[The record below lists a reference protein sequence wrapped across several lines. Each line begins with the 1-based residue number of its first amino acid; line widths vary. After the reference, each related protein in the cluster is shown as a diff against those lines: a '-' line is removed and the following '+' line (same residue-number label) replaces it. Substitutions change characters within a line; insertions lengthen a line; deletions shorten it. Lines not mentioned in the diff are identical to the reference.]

1 LPKKAAGGSF
11 SSAIKHLFR
20 HLHDPAML
28 RKNPL
33 VQRFFEEPANERAGY
48 VTDRARL
55 DRIHQLVRQAAER
68 CRDDDLISGNS
79 VKAHRQY
86 AIVTWQCLERQPIQS
101 VAQRLG
107 ISTTHCYHQRAEIC
121 RRIARYISDRS
132 DEASALDYFPEL
144 DEFQLLVDRVYRL
157 AEFGDKVA
165 TLKQCDELIE
175 TAPSELDRIAAY
187 YIGVSSALHFGD
199 LRRAKEMY
207 RQAALYSTDLIPS
220 APADRE
226 LGGAYNCLMEY
237 KLAHYGADTA
247 QTFRSAEAAT
257 CRLERVQAG
266 KSPHVRRLYPDSL
279 YCLGAA
285 HVNLG
290 RSPEGYECMVLAQ
303 RYLERLDAPVTL
315 LRARVTIVVWRLR
328 NYLLTSA
335 TSWHPSWQRLKGL
348 ATAFHQ
354 AYAAGLLSEATSALV
369 ALTEYHAFAGNDAE
383 ALRVARMTI
392 ALADRQG
399 ERTRA
404 ERSVEV
410 AMLILLTRNWAQASS
425 LIRPAPNDSCNVYHQ
440 EMLSFFAA
448 EDAFRRGRLEE
459 AWALTNGGG
468 TGRREHAALSAG
480 RQLLAASVAHALARR
495 REANGL
501 LEMGIASAKRIGTAP
516 TLLDAYAVA
525 ARVTGEPRFK
535 RRANEIARLLT
546 A

>member
-1 LPKKAAGGSF
+1 MPKKAVGGSF
-11 SSAIKHLFR
+11 SISVKHLFR

-28 RKNPL
+28 RKNLL
-33 VQRFFEEPANERAGY
+33 VKGFFEESVDEPAAC
-48 VTDRARL
+48 VSDRARL
-55 DRIHQLVRQAAER
+55 DRIHQLVRQGAER
-68 CRDDDLISGNS
+68 CRDDDLIAGNS
-79 VKAHRQY
+79 VKAHRLY
-86 AIVTWQCLERQPIQS
+86 AIVTWQCLEQQSIQS

-107 ISTTHCYHQRAEIC
+107 ISTTHCYHERAEIC
-121 RRIARYISDRS
+121 RRIARYISDRR
-132 DEASALDYFPEL
+132 EASALDYFPEL
-144 DEFQLLVDRVYRL
+144 DEFQLLVDRVHHL
-157 AEFGDKVA
+157 AAFGDKIA
-165 TLKQCDELIE
+165 TLNECDELIAR
-175 TAPSELDRIAAY
+175 APSELDRIAASW
-187 YIGVSSALHFGD
+187 IAVSSSLHFGD
-199 LRRAKEMY
+199 LRRAKEMH
-207 RQAALYSTDLIPS
+207 RQAVVRSTDLVRSVPM
-220 APADRE
+220 DRE
-226 LGGAYNCLMEY
+226 LTQAYIGLMEY

-247 QTFRSAEAAT
+247 QTLRLAEAT
-257 CRLERVQAG
+257 MRRLERVQAAE
-266 KSPHVRRLYPDSL
+266 SPHVRRLYPESL

-290 RSPEGYECMVLAQ
+290 RMSEGYEYMVSAQ
-303 RYLERLDAPVTL
+303 SYLERLDAPVTI
-315 LRARVTIVVWRLR
+315 LRARAGIAVWKLR

-348 ATAFHQ
+348 AAAFNQ

-383 ALRVARMTI
+383 ALRAARMTI

-425 LIRPAPNDSCNVYHQ
+425 LIRLPTPSDGCDVYHQ

-448 EDAFRRGRLEE
+448 EDALRRGRLEE
-459 AWALTNGGG
+459 AWALTNGGDTSG
-468 TGRREHAALSAG
+468 REHAALSVG
-480 RQLLAASVAHALARR
+480 RQLLAASVAHALSRR

-501 LEMGIASAKRIGTAP
+501 LEMGIAAAKRIGTAP

-525 ARVTGEPRFK
+525 ARVTGEPRFR